1 MSALGAELLVE
12 TLQGYLDGLIQ
23 PQPQPEEGVTHAPM
37 LKKDDGLLDFALS
50 AEELA
55 RRVRAFNPWPGA
67 FFEWQGGLMKVHQAH
82 AVEGRAEPGAHLVF
96 RKSPAIGTGEGIL
109 VLDIVQPAGKKAME
123 GKAFLAGTR
132 WGK

>member
-1 MSALGAELLVE
+1 MIE
-12 TLQGYLDGLIQ
+12 TLPGYLTGAIQ
-23 PQPQPEEGVTHAPM
+23 PRPQPEEGVTYASM
-37 LKKDDGLLDFALS
+37 LKKEDGLLDFARS

-55 RRVRAFNPWPGA
+55 KRVRAFNPWPGA
-67 FFEWQGGLMKVHQAH
+67 FFEWQGGLIKVHQAH
-82 AVEGRAEPGAHLVF
+82 AAEGRAEVGVHLIHQ
-96 RKSPAIGTGEGIL
+96 KTPAIGTRDGIL